1 MSAVRAAWSSASFLI
16 YAGGLTL
23 LFAFVWL
30 LVTLGDE
37 FQEAA
42 FVGWSALLFL
52 VLEAGALA
60 ARRAGQSLV
69 AGLLALNAV
78 VAFTV
83 FVGSLEDWFGWLDDL
98 GDSPFSGFRPALLLL
113 ELVAMA
119 ASFVALS
126 LFRFPLLVVPAAGAS
141 AFFVIDLISGGGNWS
156 AIVSIGVG
164 LILLL
169 IGLGVDADPETQPY
183 GLWVHVAS
191 GFAIGGGLLWFFHD
205 GDLDWI
211 LIGIAAFGYIVLGD
225 RLLRS
230 SWVVL
235 GAWALLQ
242 TTTHFV
248 EKWST
253 TSDLF
258 PFAYF
263 VPFFLF
269 GGFDVFGEENG
280 RQWLGPLLYAAYALV
295 LIALGVW
302 VARRRRALPAP

>member
-23 LFAFVWL
+23 LFAVVWL

-42 FVGWSALLFL
+42 FFGWSALLFL
-52 VLEAGALA
+52 VLAAGALA

-69 AGLLALNAV
+69 AGLLALSAV

-83 FVGSLEDWFGWLDDL
+83 FVGSLEDWFGWLDDF

-113 ELVAMA
+113 ELVAVA

-126 LFRFPLLVVPAAGAS
+126 MFRFPLLVAPAAAAS
-141 AFFVIDLISGGGNWS
+141 WFFVTDLISGGGNWS
-156 AIVSIGVG
+156 AFVSIGVG

-169 IGLGVDADPETQPY
+169 IALGVDADPETQPY
-183 GLWVHVAS
+183 GLWVHVAA

-211 LIGIAAFGYIVLGD
+211 LIGLASLAYIVLGD

-242 TTTHFV
+242 TTTHFAD
-248 EKWST
+248 KWS
-253 TSDLF
+253 SIEFFPLF
-258 PFAYF
+258 YF
-263 VPFFLF
+263 VPLF
-269 GGFDVFGEENG
+269 YFGFDVFSEDPG
-280 RQWLGPLLYAAYALV
+280 RAWLAPLLYAAYAFL
-295 LIALGVW
+295 LIGIGLFFM
-302 VARRRRALPAP
+302 RRRRALPAP